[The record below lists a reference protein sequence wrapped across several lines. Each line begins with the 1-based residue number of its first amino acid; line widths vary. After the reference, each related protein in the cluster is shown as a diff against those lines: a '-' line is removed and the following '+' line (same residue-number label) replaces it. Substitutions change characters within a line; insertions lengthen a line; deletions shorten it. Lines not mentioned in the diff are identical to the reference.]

1 MLSLSKQTHICKV
14 VKKGGVTMNR
24 ILKKVTITSAVLV
37 SLLAMF
43 FAKVPVFALENRTD
57 IQTTISKYYDNW
69 NELLSTDD
77 FRIENNIVYPL
88 TTAERLDNGKIVA
101 TYEIPKT
108 IYREYNSWDEALA
121 QEVYLIENNITY
133 KLMKA
138 VKLNNNSRHSK
149 ILLTYEFK

>member
-1 MLSLSKQTHICKV
+1 
-14 VKKGGVTMNR
+14 MNR
-24 ILKKVTITSAVLV
+24 TLKKISVASVVLV
-37 SLLAMF
+37 SVLAMF
-43 FAKVPVFALENRTD
+43 FVKVPVFALENSTD

-69 NELLSTDD
+69 DELLSTDD

-88 TTAERLDNGKIVA
+88 TIAERLENGKIVA

-133 KLMKA
+133 ELIKA
-138 VKLNNNSRHSK
+138 VKLNEDSRHSK
-149 ILLTYEFK
+149 ILLTYVFK